1 MPDQNVCT
9 VSLIETSDYAQ
20 NRDSDM
26 KRNDQGYYVSARLLF
41 VWDKFGTMGRNIQ
54 KYADKILSFKSLF
67 SLEILETLFIKKG

>member
-1 MPDQNVCT
+1 MPK
-9 VSLIETSDYAQ
+9 

-26 KRNDQGYYVSARLLF
+26 KRNDQGFYVSAQLFF

-67 SLEILETLFIKKG
+67 SLEIPETLFIKKG